1 MAECIYC
8 RAATNHPQFS
18 RPDHVIPK
26 SFGRFKNNFTIF
38 CVCEVCNQWFGDNL
52 EKSFGRNSGEAILR
66 LLFGVKAPTEATEV
80 GGERLEITLDDDDEL
95 RGAKVYFTATE
106 DGQLVTAAPLQVG
119 FRVPGTTRTNWFLEN
134 ELTKESVQPFE
145 GCQNYTIGGSGADY
159 ARVELRLAE
168 LGRSRQETMWL
179 HPDESKIL
187 KQTLVRVDYQLDVEV
202 FRAVAKIG
210 FNYMAHQ
217 ASTEF
222 CLLPEFDPFRRF
234 VRYGEGEQD
243 DFIRLGTDALLF
255 EERRFGGK
263 QTRGHLVTVE
273 WHPRKEA
280 PTGSVKL
287 FNDLHYK
294 LRFANRMYALWREL
308 RAGHHFDIADMTI
321 DRLSVV
327 WWRPIGA
334 G

>member
-1 MAECIYC
+1 MG
-8 RAATNHPQFS
+8 TQFS
-18 RPDHVIPK
+18 RPDHVVPK
-26 SFGRFKNNFTIF
+26 AFGRFKNNFTIF
-38 CVCEVCNQWFGDNL
+38 CVCESCNQWFGDNL
-52 EKSFGRNSGEAILR
+52 ESSFGRNSGEAILR
-66 LLFGVKAPTEATEV
+66 LLFGVKPHAEANEV
-80 GGERLEITLDDDDEL
+80 GGERVEIKLDDDDEL
-95 RGAKVYFTATE
+95 KGAKVYFAATE
-106 DGQLVTAAPLQVG
+106 EGQLVTIAPVQVG
-119 FRVPGTTRTNWFLEN
+119 FRVPGTKQTKWFLQA
-134 ELTKESVQPFE
+134 ELTKEAVQPYA
-145 GCQNYTIGGSGADY
+145 GCENYTIGGNEADY
-159 ARVELRLAE
+159 ARVEQKLVE
-168 LGRSRQETMWL
+168 LGLSRQETMWI
-179 HPDESKIL
+179 HPDESQIL

-217 ASTEF
+217 AGAEF

-263 QTRGHLVTVE
+263 QTRGHLVTFE
-273 WHPRKEA
+273 WHPRKDA

-294 LRFANRMYALWREL
+294 LEFAKRMYALWREL
-308 RAGHHFDIADMTI
+308 RSGHHFDITDMTI
-321 DRLSVV
+321 DQLSVV
-327 WWRPIGA
+327 WWRPVGA